1 MSKTSKKPI
10 TPKQQKLV
18 LYTHNTGQ
26 FFYVGVYDYE
36 DLSDFARSSSLS
48 TNYGKAKYLN
58 KKANAAS
65 GGDETPRGM
74 NSGFMMTLINT
85 DYQGWVRVELDEVYS
100 DQLLAAIAK
109 EEMIP
114 ELSKIYGRFVG
125 KNFFVKGVAGNAG
138 KPATW
143 NQKWKGEHPQSWFN
157 QRAEFVLQ
165 TFPDTVNKTKL
176 RCAAYLEYSRD
187 HERLGRGHNYGNYDI
202 DCLANLYRF
211 IRNHLGYDLA

>member
-1 MSKTSKKPI
+1 MSKTSPRPI

-18 LYTHNTGQ
+18 LYTHTTGQ

-36 DLSDFARSSSLS
+36 DLGDFARSSSLN

-58 KKANAAS
+58 KKANATS
-65 GGDETPRGM
+65 GTDEVPRGM

-85 DYQGWVRVELDEVYS
+85 DYQGWTRIELDEVYP
-100 DQLLAAIAK
+100 DQLEAATAK
-109 EEMIP
+109 EAMIS
-114 ELSKIYGRFVG
+114 ELSTIYGRFVG

-143 NQKWKGEHPQSWFN
+143 NQKWKGDHPQKWFN

-165 TFPDTVNKTKL
+165 TFPDTVNKFLL
-176 RCAAYLEYSRD
+176 RKNAYFEYSAQTRT
-187 HERLGRGHNYGNYDI
+187 HNYGDYSI
-202 DCLANLYRF
+202 DCLANLYRY
-211 IRNHLGYDLA
+211 IRNNLGYDLA